1 MIRKISSSFSF
12 TVIASVTGLILA
24 IFIITNFFITR
35 GDYLDCI
42 SQLRQT
48 AKSVEITNDPQN
60 LEIISSSS
68 ENTIAINENGNLSVY
83 GNIPFSISELT
94 SALVKDQ
101 DDKYTYLTLNS
112 HDGIVYYIC
121 KFSQN
126 GRVIF
131 IFRKSRIDSF
141 KPVLF
146 PSVISLLVLLTLFFF
161 HFLYLTRIKKPVE
174 SIVLFA
180 DKLISGDYS
189 FRINEDKYG
198 EVFSIIRKMNLIA
211 DKIDYQIYRTEI
223 EKKKL
228 TDLFTNIS
236 DALAF
241 IDNEGF
247 LITSNKSFKDIFS
260 ITSDSS
266 VKYYDT
272 IRNSETN
279 AIVKKTIDTKNE
291 INKAIRIS
299 GKTYETLIKPVF
311 YGESFHGLILSM
323 RDVTEKN
330 KIDSFKREL
339 VGNLS
344 HELKTPIT
352 IAKGYLETIKNIPDD
367 NSQRTKFIDKTI
379 ANLNRQNAIIGDMLK
394 LNMLET
400 TNVFEK
406 ETVKIENLISG
417 IIDILTPKF
426 TEKELVIEY
435 DRNEFDFN
443 IKANRFLS
451 EHVFFN
457 IIDNAASYNIHGG
470 KIIIRNEM
478 DKNSAVIT
486 IKDTGIGIPD
496 ELRERIF
503 ERFFRVDKARSRETG
518 GTGLG
523 LSIVKHCLEI
533 LNWDI
538 VVKGSSGNG
547 SEFVI
552 NIPLT

>member
-1 MIRKISSSFSF
+1 MFRKISFNLSFA
-12 TVIASVTGLILA
+12 VIFPAAALILL
-24 IFIITNFFITR
+24 IFIATNFFIKR
-35 GDYLDCI
+35 GDYLESI
-42 SQLRQT
+42 SQLKHT
-48 AKSVEITNDPQN
+48 AKNVRITNDPQN
-60 LEIISSSS
+60 LEIIASST
-68 ENTIAINENGNLSVY
+68 ENAIAISENGNMSVY
-83 GNIPFSISELT
+83 GNLPFSISELT
-94 SALVKDQ
+94 AALVKDQ
-101 DDKYTYLTLNS
+101 DEENTYLILST
-112 HDGIVYYIC
+112 HDETAYYIC
-121 KFSQN
+121 KFNHN
-126 GRVIF
+126 GRLIYV
-131 IFRKSRIDSF
+131 FRKSGIDSF
-141 KPVLF
+141 KPILF
-146 PSVISLLVLLTLFFF
+146 PSVISILVLLTLFFF
-161 HFLYLTRIKKPVE
+161 YFLYQTKIKKPLQKVL
-174 SIVLFA
+174 LFA

-189 FRINEDKYG
+189 FRISEDKYG

-228 TDLFTNIS
+228 NDLFTNIS

-241 IDNEGF
+241 IDNEGY
-247 LITSNKSFKDIFS
+247 LITSNNSFKTIFS
-260 ITSDSS
+260 ISSDSTL
-266 VKYYDT
+266 KYYDS

-279 AIVKKTIDTKNE
+279 SAIKKTIELKNE

-311 YGESFHGLILSM
+311 YDNSFYGLILSM

-352 IAKGYLETIKNIPDD
+352 IAKGYLETIKNIPDE
-367 NSQRTKFIDKTI
+367 NEQRIKFIDKTI

-406 ETVKIENLISG
+406 ENVRMENIISG
-417 IIDILTPKF
+417 IVDILTPKF
-426 TEKELVIEY
+426 ADKELIIEY
-435 DRNEFDFN
+435 NKTDFDFGV
-443 IKANRFLS
+443 KANRFLI

-457 IIDNAASYNIHGG
+457 IIDNAASYNTYGG
-470 KIIIRNEM
+470 KIIIESSIN
-478 DKNSAVIT
+478 NGSAKIT
-486 IKDTGIGIPD
+486 IKDTGIGIPE

-503 ERFFRVDKARSRETG
+503 ERFYRVDKARSRETG

-538 VVKGSSGNG
+538 KVKGSQGAG
-547 SEFVI
+547 SEFI
-552 NIPLT
+552 ITIPLP